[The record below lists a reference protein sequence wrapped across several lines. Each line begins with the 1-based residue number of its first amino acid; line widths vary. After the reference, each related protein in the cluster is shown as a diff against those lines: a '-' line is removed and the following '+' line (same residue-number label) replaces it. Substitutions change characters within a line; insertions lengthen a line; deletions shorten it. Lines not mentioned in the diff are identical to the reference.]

1 MVKKNKAFYQLTRK
15 GVMAWLSLIVF
26 FCLWT
31 FVLGLLVG
39 RGFSPVHFDVSS
51 LQKELTDLKEAVMH
65 SQGKQLQQKTS
76 ISELS
81 ETLEFHEK
89 LKSNTPETKIKE
101 PPAPRQKKPLK
112 KKRLEKNKPKVL
124 AQSKQKPVKLIKKP
138 GVGKRLAIQVAS
150 VKDEKAAAAIVKKL
164 KKLNYPAYSIKA
176 VVPDK
181 GTWYRVRVGT
191 FNNMAK
197 AKQTLEKLKKNKTN
211 GFLISN

>member
-1 MVKKNKAFYQLTRK
+1 MAKKNKAFYELTRK

-51 LQKELTDLKEAVMH
+51 LQKELADLKEAVMQR
-65 SQGKQLQQKTS
+65 QGTQLQQKTS
-76 ISELS
+76 ISEIA
-81 ETLEFHEK
+81 ETLDFHEK

-101 PPAPRQKKPLK
+101 PLVPRQKKPLK

-124 AQSKQKPVKLIKKP
+124 AQSKQKPVKLIKKS

-150 VKDEKAAAAIVKKL
+150 VKNEKAAAAIVKKL
-164 KKLNYPAYSIKA
+164 KELNYPAYSIKA